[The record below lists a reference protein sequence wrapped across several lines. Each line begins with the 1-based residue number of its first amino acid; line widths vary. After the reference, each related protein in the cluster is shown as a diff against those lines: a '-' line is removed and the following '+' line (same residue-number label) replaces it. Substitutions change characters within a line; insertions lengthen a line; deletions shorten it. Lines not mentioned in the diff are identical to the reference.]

1 MKKILLSSAYYTL
14 YHSSEIRGLCLMK
27 CSSQMLPNLPYFWN
41 TKTHVV
47 FFVFH
52 FVLCT
57 LFSLMNALVYVYLYS
72 KSMENFEAFHWNFS
86 SSINLLFL
94 KSGTLVPF
102 FKALGHIMNIQREGR
117 RNLLYKTWNNPH
129 YFNTP

>member
-1 MKKILLSSAYYTL
+1 MLLSFAQHCAPILIKIVQSKDWLLDTWPTEAIFFQIL
-14 YHSSEIRGLCLMK
+14 FEI
-27 CSSQMLPNLPYFWN
+27 SYN
-41 TKTHVV
+41 
-47 FFVFH
+47 
-52 FVLCT
+52 
-57 LFSLMNALVYVYLYS
+57 S
-72 KSMENFEAFHWNFS
+72 KSMENFEAFHWNIL